1 MRYDYEVFYKK
12 GKENTIAYA
21 LSRVQGY
28 ELMMIAVSNISS
40 ELMAEIQGSWEMDP
54 YLLKL
59 MKPKSPYMWIEGQL
73 TRRGRIVVG
82 QAKDFVFSTNVVG
95 NEPPDGGGGGQT
107 RVSFK
112 EKAMANRE
120 ALPQRPKVDLSRK
133 NWPK

>member
-1 MRYDYEVFYKK
+1 MV
-12 GKENTIAYA
+12 
-21 LSRVQGY
+21 
-28 ELMMIAVSNISS
+28 IAVSIISS
-40 ELMAEIQGSWEMDP
+40 ELMAEIQGSWERDP
-54 YLLKL
+54 HLSELIPQFHQGL
-59 MKPKSPYMWIEGQL
+59 KPKSPYMWIEGQL